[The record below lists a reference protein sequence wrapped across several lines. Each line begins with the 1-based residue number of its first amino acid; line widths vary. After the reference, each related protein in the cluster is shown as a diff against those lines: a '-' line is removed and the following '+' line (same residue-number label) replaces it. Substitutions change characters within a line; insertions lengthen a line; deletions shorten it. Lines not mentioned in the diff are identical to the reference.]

1 MLWDLISK
9 NFSLSE
15 FGLIS
20 LPYTV
25 DTLIIVMSKS
35 ITHNIG
41 DRSLNSTIQNSATCV
56 SIVEFNVIG
65 APLLPFFYYFIVHF
79 IDKINQ
85 SQG

>member
-1 MLWDLISK
+1 M
-9 NFSLSE
+9 
-15 FGLIS
+15 
-20 LPYTV
+20 P
-25 DTLIIVMSKS
+25 KS

-41 DRSLNSTIQNSATCV
+41 VRSLNSTVQYSATCV
-56 SIVEFNVIG
+56 LIVQFNVIG

>member
-1 MLWDLISK
+1 MLWDLISE

-35 ITHNIG
+35 ITHSIG
-41 DRSLNSTIQNSATCV
+41 VRSLNSTVQYSATCV
-56 SIVEFNVIG
+56 LIVEFNVIG
-65 APLLPFFYYFIVHF
+65 APLLPFFNFVLHF
-79 IDKINQ
+79 
-85 SQG
+85 